1 MFIFNEDIILKDY
14 ILNTNNSGI
23 SLTAEAV
30 DQMVSKTFPNK
41 CFC

>member
-1 MFIFNEDIILKDY
+1 MVGIKNKMPPNL
-14 ILNTNNSGI
+14 LNTNNSGI

>member
-1 MFIFNEDIILKDY
+1 MPLSTIFKLY
-14 ILNTNNSGI
+14 LNTNNSGI